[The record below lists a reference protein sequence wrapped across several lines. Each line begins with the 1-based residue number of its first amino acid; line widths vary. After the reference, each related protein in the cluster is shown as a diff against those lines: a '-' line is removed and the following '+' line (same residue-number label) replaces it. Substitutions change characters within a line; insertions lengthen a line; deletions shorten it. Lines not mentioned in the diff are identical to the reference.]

1 MDYTITPKYHE
12 KKDCYI
18 YVVRLTDR
26 VEKEIFT
33 SLSNLAKSHNGY
45 YSAFRGVNGFVF
57 KSEEH
62 AELFCEDMVSL
73 LDSLQVSS
81 ISTLPNISSSEE
93 SSAPLIPPTSG
104 MELHNALRAV
114 IQSEGDAIITDIR
127 LVNILDDFKAYS
139 EMPAAKYILRAIIA
153 DGVAQKLLHIG
164 NWNNDAINLASS
176 FASITGFIPEM
187 VETLFKSLAF
197 GLSWIDDE
205 DNILCQKMRN
215 DDNRIPCKPFE
226 SSNKHLISHKNIENN
241 NPPEDNSHLQFMGLP
256 ICGNVTKFKKVLLDK
271 GFHGFG
277 DDDYKFIG
285 PFIGLENCWCT
296 FTKSSLSNEI
306 WKVEINTDPVR
317 TDAVKNKNMMYK
329 HYIRIRDLYTK
340 KYGTP
345 ASSDNYEIGIDGDWE
360 TIASSNFCAME
371 ISTFHLLSGTI
382 EIELSSWGIKIT
394 YEDKKSHELHDHL
407 AEQCSTDDI

>member
-164 NWNNDAINLASS
+164 NWNNDAIKLASH
-176 FASITGFIPEM
+176 FASSTGFIPET
-187 VETLFKSLAF
+187 VETLFQSLAYGLNWVNQAPKSTSQRSTLEAQQKTPTSSVKHRKSWSKLNVEEHEEWLNSLVEVKQSTC
-197 GLSWIDDE
+197 GLSYDSVYLTDE
-205 DNILCQKMRN
+205 SYENTVCFDINYKISGKLPKNTWVNLRCAIY
-215 DDNRIPCKPFE
+215 DTSNRLRKTVFLT
-226 SSNKHLISHKNIENN
+226 STLGDSKSKNYNLMNSYPVSLNFKYYDIGGIIIYIE
-241 NPPEDNSHLQFMGLP
+241 D
-256 ICGNVTKFKKVLLDK
+256 
-271 GFHGFG
+271 
-277 DDDYKFIG
+277 
-285 PFIGLENCWCT
+285 
-296 FTKSSLSNEI
+296 
-306 WKVEINTDPVR
+306 
-317 TDAVKNKNMMYK
+317 
-329 HYIRIRDLYTK
+329 
-340 KYGTP
+340 
-345 ASSDNYEIGIDGDWE
+345 
-360 TIASSNFCAME
+360 
-371 ISTFHLLSGTI
+371 
-382 EIELSSWGIKIT
+382 
-394 YEDKKSHELHDHL
+394 
-407 AEQCSTDDI
+407 